1 MQGKVVC
8 KDFTQPEIDFLINMC
23 NFSDIEKEIFIKR
36 CKNISI
42 DEISIDMC
50 MSVATVNRSI
60 RHIKNKI
67 YKVL

>member
-1 MQGKVVC
+1 MNKVVC

-23 NFSDIEKEIFIKR
+23 NFSEQEEEIFTKR

-42 DEISIDMC
+42 EEISNEMC
-50 MSVATVNRSI
+50 MSIATVNRSI
-60 RHIKNKI
+60 RRIKNKI